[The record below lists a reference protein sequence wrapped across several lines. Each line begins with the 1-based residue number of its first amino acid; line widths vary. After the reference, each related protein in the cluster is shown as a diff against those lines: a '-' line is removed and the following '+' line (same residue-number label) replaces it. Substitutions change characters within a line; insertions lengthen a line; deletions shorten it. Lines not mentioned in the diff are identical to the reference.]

1 MVILKKFISWLS
13 VVPSKDDLFF
23 VHVRESYQ
31 AIKKIRHLPP
41 TNKEMDLYGF

>member
-1 MVILKKFISWLS
+1 MVIFKKIIKWLN

-31 AIKKIRHLPP
+31 AIKKAKVFQKMAR
-41 TNKEMDLYGF
+41 